1 MTPNRKYLLLRGLLN
16 ITSGISLITIISLG
30 IAYMSFSNA
39 FVFQDIKIE
48 ISNNPVEGDTIDFV
62 MIGSKKHECN
72 SIRVYGVAYSD
83 NGHMHMLDKF
93 KKQYVRNTRPGE
105 EIPNQWT
112 MIRPD
117 AMSEGGE
124 YRVSITGDFVCNYL
138 IFQTEKSQTY
148 DNIPLTVAAAK

>member
-1 MTPNRKYLLLRGLLN
+1 MNRTLIVKAVAN
-16 ITSGISLITIISLG
+16 IVSGISLVTLISLG
-30 IAYMSFSNA
+30 IAYMSFDNA

-48 ISNNPVEGDTIDFV
+48 ISNNPVEGATIDFV

-93 KKQYVRNTRPGE
+93 KKQYVRNTRPGK

-117 AMSEGGE
+117 VMSEGGE

-148 DNIPLTVAAAK
+148 DNIPLTVLPLNK